1 MRKVTV
7 AVALA
12 SALFSAHR
20 MVAAEEPSA
29 QALLDAGKA
38 ALAEKRYAA
47 ACAALRQSFRV
58 EARAET
64 LFELARC
71 EDRSGRLTSAAF
83 AYEDYL
89 ALYDRLSEPERR
101 AEQKLGRERQAIE
114 RKEAIRKRVPVV
126 TFKLRGEV
134 EGVRVTRRLAGG
146 EEVDVALGLPLPIDP
161 GEHFVATSAPDR
173 ARWEKRF
180 FVAEAEQRVI
190 ELEIAP
196 PDKASGLRFSRP
208 IAPVPNLLPSL
219 DPGPSAQRVSAFAVG
234 GVGVATLIVGAV
246 SGAVAWGQKGAIA
259 DNCKDQLCNLDGQR
273 AADRAKLFGVV
284 STVSF
289 VVGGLALAGGVL
301 LYVTE
306 PGRPKL
312 GAVPGRIGIGFSAAP
327 SGASAVTSWTF

>member
-1 MRKVTV
+1 MV

-12 SALFSAHR
+12 GAIGSAHGFA
-20 MVAAEEPSA
+20 AAEEPSA
-29 QALLDAGKA
+29 QTLLDAGKT

-64 LFELARC
+64 LFELGRC
-71 EDRSGRLTSAAF
+71 EDRSGRLTSAVF
-83 AYEDYL
+83 TYDDYL
-89 ALYDRLSEPERR
+89 ALYDRLSELERK
-101 AEQKLGRERQAIE
+101 AEQKAGREREAMA
-114 RKEAIRKRVPVV
+114 RKEAIRARIPVV
-126 TFKLRGEV
+126 TFKLRGAV
-134 EGVRVTRRLAGG
+134 DGVRVTRRLAGG

-180 FVAEAEQRVI
+180 FVAEATTRTI
-190 ELEIAP
+190 ELEVAP
-196 PDKASGLRFSRP
+196 ADNASGVRFSRP
-208 IAPVPNLLPSL
+208 IAPVPNLLPPL
-219 DPGPSAQRVSAFAVG
+219 DPGASPQRISAFAVG

-246 SGAVAWGQKGAIA
+246 SGAVAWGQKGAI
-259 DNCKDQLCNLDGQR
+259 DENCKDQLCNLDGQR

-284 STVSF
+284 STVTF

-312 GAVPGRIGIGFSAAP
+312 GFAPGRVGIGFSAAP
-327 SGASAVTSWTF
+327 GGASAVTSWTF